1 VINMHLMG
9 NRQGRK
15 VVRWGHVGLNFL
27 IYAGIAAVAAAGVY
41 LVVAGHW
48 NPVILLV
55 GPAVGIIATVSSLIV
70 SLRTPIHQLPLLNWY
85 PK

>member
-1 VINMHLMG
+1 M
-9 NRQGRK
+9 
-15 VVRWGHVGLNFL
+15 VRWGHVGLNFV

-41 LVVAGHW
+41 LVVAGRW
-48 NPVILLV
+48 NPIILLV
-55 GPAVGIIATVSSLIV
+55 GPAVGLVATLSSLIV

>member
-1 VINMHLMG
+1 MHLVG

-15 VVRWGHVGLNFL
+15 VVRWGHVALNFA
-27 IYAGIAAVAAAGVY
+27 IYAGIAALAAAGVY
-41 LVVAGHW
+41 FVVAGQW

-55 GPAVGIIATVSSLIV
+55 GPAVGLIATFSSLII
-70 SLRTPIHQLPLLNWY
+70 SLRTPIHQLPLLVWY

>member
-1 VINMHLMG
+1 MKERRDFG
-9 NRQGRK
+9 G
-15 VVRWGHVGLNFL
+15 GGLRLCFWPDL
-27 IYAGIAAVAAAGVY
+27 EEII
-41 LVVAGHW
+41 L
-48 NPVILLV
+48 VILLV

>member
-1 VINMHLMG
+1 MHLVG

-15 VVRWGHVGLNFL
+15 VVRWGHVALNFL
-27 IYAGIAAVAAAGVY
+27 IYAGIAAVAAAGIY
-41 LVVAGHW
+41 LAVAGHW

-55 GPAVGIIATVSSLIV
+55 GPAVGLVATLSSLIV
-70 SLRTPIHQLPLLNWY
+70 SLRTPIHQLPLLVWY